1 MSEGKESDKSLKALR
16 RAQKLES
23 LYILEDM
30 ISEES

>member
-1 MSEGKESDKSLKALR
+1 MSEGKESNKSLKALR

-23 LYILEDM
+23 LCIHGDI

>member
-1 MSEGKESDKSLKALR
+1 MSEGKESNKSLKALR

-23 LYILEDM
+23 LCILGDI